1 MKLVQIRCPNCGGEL
16 KVNPE
21 KEKLV
26 CGYCHT
32 EFLVDDEV
40 KRVETHHTYTDEAKV
55 KKIEL
60 EKEIELNK
68 YKIEAEKIKNKRIIL
83 TIMIVI
89 SIVLGLIGIVKWN
102 DELTGMAM
110 FAIIVWIW
118 IFYYIIKNNKN
129 D

>member
-102 DELTGMAM
+102 DELTGMTM
-110 FAIIVWIW
+110 FAIIGWIW